1 MISPRHYPGTQAVRR
16 ALALLKAF
24 DDAQP
29 ERGLTDL
36 ARVVGLN
43 KTTTFRLLSA
53 LEGEGLVSKSAGGD
67 TYRLGPAAI
76 TLGARAMRSNSLYAA
91 SRAELEALAAQTGE
105 TATLE
110 ILVSTDTL
118 ILDEVRGQFLI
129 GATPEIGTRW
139 PAHTTSTG
147 KVILAHMPRSAV
159 QLVLPRD
166 LESRTKK
173 SITGA
178 DRFLTELDRIKKVG
192 FATAV
197 EELEAGFVAV
207 GAPVFDHTG
216 GVVAAISLGGPKAR
230 FTHERISEL
239 APLIKQSAVQISYKL
254 GFRDPGQRTMDS
266 GPRS

>member
-1 MISPRHYPGTQAVRR
+1 MVSPRHYPGTQAVRR

-24 DDAQP
+24 DDIQP

-53 LEGEGLVSKSAGGD
+53 LEGEGLVSKSAGGE

-91 SRAELEALAAQTGE
+91 SRTELEGLAAQTGE

-110 ILVSTDTL
+110 ILVGTDTL

-147 KVILAHMPRSAV
+147 KAILAHLPRSVV
-159 QLVLPRD
+159 QEMLPRD
-166 LESRTKK
+166 LEPRTKK
-173 SITGA
+173 SITAA
-178 DRFLTELDRIKKVG
+178 DRFETELDRIKKVG
-192 FATAV
+192 YATAV

-216 GVVAAISLGGPKAR
+216 SVVAAISLGGPKAR
-230 FTHERISEL
+230 FMHERIHEL
-239 APLIKQSAVQISYKL
+239 APLVKAAAARISARM
-254 GFRDPGQRTMDS
+254 GFRDS
-266 GPRS
+266 

>member
-1 MISPRHYPGTQAVRR
+1 MVSSRQYPGTQAVRR
-16 ALALLKAF
+16 ALTLLNAF

-29 ERGLTDL
+29 ERGLGEL
-36 ARVVGLN
+36 ARVAGLN

-53 LEGEGLVSKSAGGD
+53 LEGEGLVSKSAGGE

-76 TLGARAMRSNSLYAA
+76 TLGARAMRSNSLYTV
-91 SRAELEALAAQTGE
+91 SRPELEALAAQTGE

-110 ILVSTDTL
+110 ILVGTDML

-147 KVILAHMPRSAV
+147 KAILAF
-159 QLVLPRD
+159 LPRRAVETLLPQT

-173 SITGA
+173 STT
-178 DRFLTELDRIKKVG
+178 DSFRFLSELERIQKLG
-192 FATAV
+192 YATAV

-207 GAPVFDHTG
+207 GAPVLDHTRS
-216 GVVAAISLGGPKAR
+216 VVAAISLGGPKAR
-230 FTHERISEL
+230 FTHERITEI
-239 APLIKQSAVQISYKL
+239 APLVKQAAARISGKL
-254 GFRDPGQRTMDS
+254 GFVDEGRTTNAS
-266 GPRS
+266 G